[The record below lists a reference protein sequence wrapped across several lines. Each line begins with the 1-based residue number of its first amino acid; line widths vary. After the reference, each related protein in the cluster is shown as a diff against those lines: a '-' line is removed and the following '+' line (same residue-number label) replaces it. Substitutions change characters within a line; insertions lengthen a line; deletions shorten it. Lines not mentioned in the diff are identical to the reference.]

1 MNTIYR
7 GDDYEGQITL
17 NSTTID
23 QLNNLLIEVI
33 DAKKSIVKR
42 ISLNE
47 KTGYN
52 SEDIT
57 QIDDSTIE
65 FRIHRVDSSDMA
77 LGKVNIKV
85 SVCYDDESFTDG
97 IRVESD
103 SEAYAVDTLYII
115 K

>member
-7 GDDYEGQITL
+7 GDDYEGNITL
-17 NSTTID
+17 NDITID
-23 QLNNLLIEVI
+23 ELNNILIEVI
-33 DAKKSIVKR
+33 DAKKSIIKR

-57 QIDDSTIE
+57 QLDDSTVE
-65 FRIHRVDSSDMA
+65 FRIHRVESADMA

-85 SVCYDDESFTDG
+85 SLCYTDESFTDG

>member
-7 GDDYEGQITL
+7 GDDYEGQVAL
-17 NSTTID
+17 NGTTID
-23 QLNNLLIEVI
+23 ELNNILIEII

-42 ISLNE
+42 ISLND

-52 SEDIT
+52 SEDIE
-57 QIDDSTIE
+57 QVDDTTVE
-65 FRIHRVDSSDMA
+65 FRIHRVESSDMA

-85 SVCYDDESFTDG
+85 SMCYTDESFTDSVR
-97 IRVESD
+97 IESD
-103 SEAYAVDTLYII
+103 SEAYAVDTLYVI